1 MHDKNSIENLTNG
14 TFLSIELSPSLNKHI
29 DDYLSNE
36 DFINI
41 SPYFNHIIV
50 TDSPLGRYTHN
61 PILTSI
67 YVQQQTG
74 IKTIA
79 TFAMRDK
86 NTPYA
91 LAEIRTAEALGLDSY
106 MFLTGDK
113 TKDGVNVF
121 EKSSTDFMKEVCIQK
136 RHNGLNTLMYT
147 TCSNRLTDNVKKKI
161 KKKIMNGGD
170 VVVTQPITS
179 YEEASALKEYF
190 SELKDEKIVDRNFH
204 LVIGFFPIIKFSTAK
219 FLRENVPGAAVS
231 DVLYALLEEGKEDE
245 AFEYNKSIYEKL
257 IENNYNV
264 HLMTA
269 NNFKTMK
276 RFIF

>member
-1 MHDKNSIENLTNG
+1 MHDKHSIDNLKDG

-29 DDYLSNE
+29 DEYLTNE

-41 SPYFNHIIV
+41 CPNINHIIV
-50 TDSPLGRYTHN
+50 TDSPLGKYTHN
-61 PILTSI
+61 PILSSVYI
-67 YVQQQTG
+67 KQQTN

-113 TKDGVNVF
+113 TKDGKNVF
-121 EKSSTDFMKEVCIQK
+121 EKSSTEFMREVCIQK
-136 RHNGLNTLMYT
+136 KKNGLKTLMYT
-147 TCSNRLTDNVKKKI
+147 TCSNNLTENVKKKI

-179 YEEASALKEYF
+179 YEEATQLKLYF
-190 SELKDEKIVDRNFH
+190 EQLKNENIVDRDFH

-219 FLRENVPGAAVS
+219 FLRDNVPGAAVS
-231 DVLYALLEEGKEDE
+231 DILYDLLKNGKEEE
-245 AFEYNKSIYEKL
+245 AFLYNKTIYDNL
-257 IENNYNV
+257 IDNNYNV